1 MKKHRGILITFE
13 GVDGSGKSTQARR
26 LVRLLKAQGY
36 PVLFVREPGGT
47 PASEQ
52 VRRILLDRRLDISPI
67 SELLLYEAARAHL
80 TERVI
85 IPALT
90 KGTIVV
96 CDRFTD
102 STVAYQ
108 GYGRGLDLAFVER
121 LNRVSSAGI
130 SPDLTFIF
138 DIDYKTSLSRRRRQA
153 DRLEKESRAFFE
165 RVRAG
170 FKSFGAHKRVVMLDG
185 RDERAALFELVERRC
200 LRLIARRIGGR
211 AR

>member
-52 VRRILLDRRLDISPI
+52 IRRILLDRRLDISPI

-90 KGTIVV
+90 KGMIVV

-121 LNRVSSAGI
+121 LNRVSSAGVI
-130 SPDLTFIF
+130 PDLTFIF
-138 DIDYKTSLSRRRRQA
+138 DIDHKTSLARRRRQA

-170 FKSFGAHKRVVMLDG
+170 FKSIGAHKRVLLLDG
-185 RDERAALFELVERRC
+185 REERATLFQSVERRC
-200 LRLIARRIGGR
+200 LRLIARRIGRR

>member
-36 PVLFVREPGGT
+36 PILFVREPGGT

-80 TERVI
+80 TEWVI
-85 IPALT
+85 IPALAD
-90 KGTIVV
+90 GGIVI

-102 STVAYQ
+102 STIAYQ

-138 DIDYKTSLSRRRRQA
+138 DIDYRTSLARRRRQA

-170 FKSFGAHKRVVMLDG
+170 FKSLGAQKRVVMLDG
-185 RDERAALFELVERRC
+185 REERATLFTLVEHRC

>member
-26 LVRLLKAQGY
+26 LIRLLKAQGY

-52 VRRILLDRRLDISPI
+52 IRRILLDRRLDISPI

-90 KGTIVV
+90 KGMIVV

-121 LNRVSSAGI
+121 LNRVSSSGI
-130 SPDLTFIF
+130 IPDLTFIF
-138 DIDYKTSLSRRRRQA
+138 DIDYKTSLARRRRQA

-170 FKSFGAHKRVVMLDG
+170 FKSIGAHKRVLLLDG
-185 RDERAALFELVERRC
+185 REERATLFQIVERRC
-200 LRLIARRIGGR
+200 LRLIARRIGRR